1 MLSIFKKELYQYFTT
16 MTGYIF
22 LAALVFV
29 TALTFVSSNVFA
41 QNANYQTTL
50 FSTLS
55 IFLLLI
61 PLLTMRLFA
70 EESRQK
76 TDQLLFTSPVKISH
90 IVLGKFFSATGLFL
104 IGLGITLTFPL
115 IINFYG
121 NVITPLLFASII
133 GYVLLVC
140 CFISVGIFVSSIT
153 DNQLTS
159 AALTF
164 ASIFLFFVLN
174 TIISSLPADRSST
187 LTFLFFVTL
196 IIAVLF
202 YNSTKSKLA
211 GIITFAIIYAIVLI
225 TFYFNPTLFDN
236 GIFKILSWFSLL
248 GRFEGFIIGIV
259 DLSDVLYYVS
269 FIVIFNYLTITTLE
283 NKRWK

>member
-16 MTGYIF
+16 MTGFIF

-29 TALTFVSSNVFA
+29 TALTFVSGNVFA
-41 QNANYQTTL
+41 QSADYQTTL

-90 IVLGKFFSATGLFL
+90 IVLGKFFSATCLFL
-104 IGLGITLTFPL
+104 IGLGITLTFPM
-115 IINFYG
+115 IINLYG
-121 NVITPLLFASII
+121 SVITPLLFASII

-140 CFISVGIFVSSIT
+140 CFISVGIFVSAIT

-164 ASIFLFFVLN
+164 ASIFLFFMLN
-174 TIISSLPADRSST
+174 TIITSLPSDRTST
-187 LTFLFFVTL
+187 LTFLFFITL
-196 IIAVLF
+196 IISVLF

-211 GIITFAIIYAIVLI
+211 GIISFVSIYAIVLI
-225 TFYFNPTLFDN
+225 TFYFNPSLFDN

-248 GRFEGFIIGIV
+248 GRFEGFIIGIM

-269 FIVIFNYLTITTLE
+269 FIVIFNFLTITTLE